1 MEHELT
7 WLRSYVLRCL
17 EDAFGEPP
25 ELDGAGEP
33 AFRQGTAV
41 CFVTC
46 HDPGFPVVSVSAM
59 AVLRVRSSAKLLKEI
74 NDVNAR
80 TQTAHVYYDD
90 TVVHVEQNLHAYGV
104 NDQTLG
110 QAVLAVSK
118 LANDIGSLMAMTFG
132 GDTPYPTEEE
142 ADARDEAA

>member
-1 MEHELT
+1 MEQELT

-46 HDPGFPVVSVSAM
+46 HDAGFPV
-59 AVLRVRSSAKLLKEI
+59 
-74 NDVNAR
+74 VNAR

-118 LANDIGSLMAMTFG
+118 VANDIGSLMAMTFG
-132 GDTPYPTEEE
+132 GDTPYPTEAEE
-142 ADARDEAA
+142 ADAHDKAA